1 MNDQEMYAAIFDIV
15 EERMQEAG
23 MEFAIDKEC
32 CTALALQP
40 PDCTDVLAL
49 SYEEDNVL
57 FLKKAYLAMLS
68 RNIDP
73 GALEAWAERTDLP
86 REEFQAM
93 VISGLKGS
101 EEFLQAGY
109 RLENDLYADESL
121 FAGSPAGTGA
131 GGVTLPEKL
140 MKMYR
145 KMPSPLKKA
154 AKKILGAT

>member
-15 EERMQEAG
+15 EGRMQDAG
-23 MEFAIDKEC
+23 MEFPIDREC
-32 CTALALQP
+32 CAGLALQP
-40 PDCTDVLAL
+40 PGSTDVLAL
-49 SYEEDNVL
+49 SYEQDNVL
-57 FLKKAYLAMLS
+57 FLKKAYITMLS

-73 GALEAWAERTDLP
+73 GSLEAWKDRTALP

-93 VISGLKGS
+93 VVNGLKAS

-121 FAGSPAGTGA
+121 FAGSPAGSGA

>member
-1 MNDQEMYAAIFDIV
+1 MNDQAMYAAIFDIV
-15 EERMQEAG
+15 EGRMQEAG
-23 MEFAIDKEC
+23 MTLHIDRAC

-40 PDCTDVLAL
+40 PNCTDVLAL
-49 SYEEDNVL
+49 SYEEDNIV
-57 FLKKAYLAMLS
+57 FLKKAYLSMLS

-73 GALEAWAERTDLP
+73 GALEAWTERADLP

-109 RLENDLYADESL
+109 RLENNLYADGSL
-121 FAGSPAGTGA
+121 YAGAPAGAGA

-154 AKKILGAT
+154 ARKILGAT

>member
-1 MNDQEMYAAIFDIV
+1 MNDQELYAEIFDIV
-15 EERMQEAG
+15 EGRMRDAG
-23 MEFAIDKEC
+23 MEFGIDREC

-40 PDCTDVLAL
+40 PGCTDVLAL
-49 SYEEDNVL
+49 SYEEDNAL

-73 GALEAWAERTDLP
+73 GALDAWADRMELP
-86 REEFQAM
+86 AEEFQAM
-93 VISGLKGS
+93 VVNGLKGS

-109 RLENDLYADESL
+109 RLRNDLYADESL
-121 FAGSPAGTGA
+121 FTGAPAGAGA